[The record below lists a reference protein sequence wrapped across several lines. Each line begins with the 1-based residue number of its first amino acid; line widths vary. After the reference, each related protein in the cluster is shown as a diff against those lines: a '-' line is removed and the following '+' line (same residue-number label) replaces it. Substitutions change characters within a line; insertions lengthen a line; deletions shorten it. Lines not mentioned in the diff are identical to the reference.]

1 MLISPPPIANGKKI
15 VKVALIAIAVASAF
29 SSQAFAADKIF
40 IDCSDISNQPNI
52 PYGTSWPLTSGSYER
67 VIGYN
72 LIDVQDDSQDGG
84 SKVSL
89 RGVDLKVDQAVFSSD
104 VNTVKIVNLKAN
116 ALSLVSLTDVGLSVT
131 KVQQTSGNSKISVL
145 NFQDVSNPNSG
156 DTSSTEPSLTTILP
170 NGSTL
175 SIKNSKLDGTEQIAV
190 VDIGIKSGSYKVTAL
205 SNTLNLSDVTATK
218 ADIYGVKV
226 LQPDGQSSSDFE
238 ATNNDIF
245 VSESHLK
252 SITGI
257 KLQRN
262 EGAVIRA
269 VGENE
274 LKIDKTTVKGDVTLF
289 SFDVPA
295 SGSINERSS
304 IRNNTL
310 TLAGN
315 VYISGKVSVVK
326 TNAPNF
332 DLFDSDIDAY
342 ENNTIAVKGTSNKV
356 GGLEGFQNLSF
367 TLTDANKSSDA
378 NVDISKA
385 ALTVTGPT
393 TISAKQN
400 ILISGASCESETYN
414 LIGVEGADAS
424 LTIEEGTKVTV
435 PTTFV
440 NQNLEVINGDLEY
453 SDGGVFAIPNDRLG
467 QPGGT
472 EEPDPEDPTDPSEPV
487 TPDDPQEPGGE
498 QGGELVDVG
507 TTATENSKT
516 LSESY
521 LGTMAFVNQGAEFIA
536 DEGLDVMV
544 RASTVSDVA
553 SFAAIQG
560 GSSNYNT
567 GSRVDV
573 DGYTLVAGAS
583 VKVAPNWVLGGFL
596 EAGWADSDSH
606 VNRAKGE
613 ADHDYYGVG
622 VATRY
627 MFNDSFYV
635 DGSLR
640 VGQASTEFKGL
651 YAQDSAKYD
660 SDVFYST
667 MHIGAGYIVPLT
679 QSINLDVYGRY
690 MLSYLDGDKVD
701 LHNKYNDEL
710 DLDSTLTHAVR
721 IGGRMTGAFCPYA
734 GWKVGLAYE
743 HVFDGDAESAVSGL
757 NLEVPS
763 LEGDTAIM
771 ELGVT
776 MKPSQNSPWSMD
788 LGAKGYAGDRKGVT
802 GNIVVRYAF

>member
-205 SNTLNLSDVTATK
+205 SNTLNLFDVTATK

-400 ILISGASCESETYN
+400 ILISGASSESETYN

>member
-1 MLISPPPIANGKKI
+1 MYVDQPPPIANGKKI

-52 PYGTSWPLTSGSYER
+52 PNGTSWPLTSGSYER

-205 SNTLNLSDVTATK
+205 SNTLNLFDVTATK

-238 ATNNDIF
+238 ATNNNIS
-245 VSESHLK
+245 VSESYLK

-269 VGENE
+269 VGGNK
-274 LKIDKTTVKGDVTLF
+274 LTIDKTKVEGDVTLF

-315 VYISGKVSVVK
+315 VNISGKVSVVK

-393 TISAKQN
+393 TISAKQK
-400 ILISGASCESETYN
+400 ILISSSISETETYN

-440 NQNLEVINGDLEY
+440 NQNLEVINGDLKY

-472 EEPDPEDPTDPSEPV
+472 EEPDPEDPSDPGTS
-487 TPDDPQEPGGE
+487 DDPQKPGGE

-536 DEGLDVMV
+536 DEGLDAMV

-721 IGGRMTGAFCPYA
+721 IGGRMTGTFCPYA

-788 LGAKGYAGDRKGVT
+788 LGAKGYAGDREGVT

>member
-1 MLISPPPIANGKKI
+1 MLISPPPIVNGKKI
-15 VKVALIAIAVASAF
+15 VKVALVALAVASAF
-29 SSQAFAADKIF
+29 SSQAFAADEIF
-40 IDCSDISNQPNI
+40 KDCSDISNQPSI
-52 PYGTSWPLTSGSYER
+52 SPGTLWSPETTGSYDR
-67 VIGYN
+67 IIGYN
-72 LIDVQDDSQDGG
+72 LRDINTTSQGN
-84 SKVSL
+84 SSPIFL
-89 RGVDLKVDQAVFSSD
+89 RGVDLEVDKAVFSSD
-104 VNTVKIVNLKAN
+104 VNTVNLTVNDFDSVTLI
-116 ALSLVSLTDVGLSVT
+116 DVGLKIT
-131 KVQQTSGNSKISVL
+131 NVQQTSGNSKISVL
-145 NFQDVSNPNSG
+145 NFQNVSNL
-156 DTSSTEPSLTTILP
+156 TSSTEPSPTIIVL
-170 NGSTL
+170 NSNTL
-175 SIKNSKLDGTEQIAV
+175 SIENSKLDGTEQIAV
-190 VDIGIKSGSYKVTAL
+190 VDIGIKSGSYKVSAL
-205 SNTLNLSDVTATK
+205 SNILNLFDVTATK

-238 ATNNDIF
+238 ATGNDIL
-245 VSESHLK
+245 VSDSHLK

-262 EGAVIRA
+262 EGAVIKA

-274 LKIDKTTVKGDVTLF
+274 LMIDKTTVEGDVTLF

-315 VYISGKVSVVK
+315 VDISGKVSVVK

-332 DLFDSDIDAY
+332 DLFNSALNAY
-342 ENNTIAVKGTSNKV
+342 ENNTIAVTGTSNKV

-393 TISAKQN
+393 TISARQK
-400 ILISGASCESETYN
+400 ILIGGSINETETYN
-414 LIGVEGADAS
+414 LIGVDGADAS

-440 NQNLEVINGDLEY
+440 NQNLEVINGDLTYE
-453 SDGGVFAIPNDRLG
+453 DGGVFAIPNDRLG

-536 DEGLDVMV
+536 DEGLDAMV
-544 RASTVSDVA
+544 RASAVSDVA

-583 VKVAPNWVLGGFL
+583 VKVAPNWVLGGFF

-690 MLSYLDGDKVD
+690 LLSYLDGDKVD

-721 IGGRMTGAFCPYA
+721 IGGRMTGTFCPYA

-788 LGAKGYAGDRKGVT
+788 LGAKGYAGDREGVT

>member
-1 MLISPPPIANGKKI
+1 M
-15 VKVALIAIAVASAF
+15 
-29 SSQAFAADKIF
+29 
-40 IDCSDISNQPNI
+40 
-52 PYGTSWPLTSGSYER
+52 
-67 VIGYN
+67 
-72 LIDVQDDSQDGG
+72 
-84 SKVSL
+84 
-89 RGVDLKVDQAVFSSD
+89 
-104 VNTVKIVNLKAN
+104 
-116 ALSLVSLTDVGLSVT
+116 
-131 KVQQTSGNSKISVL
+131 

-205 SNTLNLSDVTATK
+205 SNTLNLFDVTATK

-400 ILISGASCESETYN
+400 ILISGASSESETYN

>member
-1 MLISPPPIANGKKI
+1 MLISPPIQLGHKVIRVAVVAVAVSSVFSPFVYAQDFVGQEVNSFGSIVDDGFEQSPSWSIPEVGSGPYENVYGYLLNLRNISSSGTVSISNAWLKLSGNAQVSNNVTTVLIDSKSTRSFTASKGGLLLDNVNLNSSNKVSAVGARYLDASMFASEENPNATLYIRENTLKSVNNTKI
-15 VKVALIAIAVASAF
+15 VGAVRISAVDLVLAGGSF
-29 SSQAFAADKIF
+29 GLYATDNTTQLTDTMAEQADAYGIYVSQ
-40 IDCSDISNQPNI
+40 S
-52 PYGTSWPLTSGSYER
+52 SGS
-67 VIGYN
+67 
-72 LIDVQDDSQDGG
+72 S
-84 SKVSL
+84 VS
-89 RGVDLKVDQAVFSSD
+89 DFE
-104 VNTVKIVNLKAN
+104 
-116 ALSLVSLTDVGLSVT
+116 
-131 KVQQTSGNSKISVL
+131 TSGNSLSVTGSSQLKSATAAYVERNNGARIRAIGSNKLTLQADSGKSVKISG
-145 NFQDVSNPNSG
+145 DVSVV
-156 DTSSTEPSLTTILP
+156 SLRVP
-170 NGSTL
+170 
-175 SIKNSKLDGTEQIAV
+175 GTEYVQTSQIT
-190 VDIGIKSGSYKVTAL
+190 D
-205 SNTLNLSDVTATK
+205 NTL
-218 ADIYGVKV
+218 
-226 LQPDGQSSSDFE
+226 
-238 ATNNDIF
+238 
-245 VSESHLK
+245 
-252 SITGI
+252 
-257 KLQRN
+257 
-262 EGAVIRA
+262 
-269 VGENE
+269 E
-274 LKIDKTTVKGDVTLF
+274 LL
-289 SFDVPA
+289 
-295 SGSINERSS
+295 
-304 IRNNTL
+304 
-310 TLAGN
+310 GN
-315 VYISGKVSVVK
+315 VEVAGKVSVVD
-326 TNAPNF
+326 TNIANF
-332 DLFDSDIDAY
+332 DLFGKPNVYA
-342 ENNTIAVKGTSNKV
+342 NNNISVSGANNKV

-367 TLTDANKSSDA
+367 TLTDANKSSNA

-393 TISAKQN
+393 TISAKQK
-400 ILISGASCESETYN
+400 ILIGGSINETETYN

-424 LTIEEGTKVTV
+424 LTIEKGTKVTV

-440 NQNLEVINGDLEY
+440 NQNLEVINGDLTYE
-453 SDGGVFAIPNDRLG
+453 DGGVFAIPNDSLG

-536 DEGLDVMV
+536 DEGLDAMV
-544 RASTVSDVA
+544 RAATVSDVA

-679 QSINLDVYGRY
+679 QSTNLDVYGRY

-721 IGGRMTGAFCPYA
+721 IGGRMTGTFCPYA

-788 LGAKGYAGDRKGVT
+788 LGAKGYAGDREGVT

>member
-1 MLISPPPIANGKKI
+1 MLISPPPIHNGKKI
-15 VKVALIAIAVASAF
+15 VKVALVALAVASAF
-29 SSQAFAADKIF
+29 SSQAFVADKIF
-40 IDCSDISNQPNI
+40 QDCSDISNQPTLNA
-52 PYGTSWPLTSGSYER
+52 GTKDQPTWELLADNYDR

-72 LIDVQDDSQDGG
+72 LNDIRKDPKGDSGQVFLRDVWLSVQKDTG
-84 SKVSL
+84 
-89 RGVDLKVDQAVFSSD
+89 FSSD
-104 VNTVKIVNLKAN
+104 VNTVNLEINEFKRLDISRIGLN
-116 ALSLVSLTDVGLSVT
+116 ISGINQLSGT
-131 KVQQTSGNSKISVL
+131 SKISVV
-145 NFQDVSNPNSG
+145 NFQDVSNLDP
-156 DTSSTEPSLTTILP
+156 SSSDPDSTTALLLSANNLLIDA
-170 NGSTL
+170 STL
-175 SIKNSKLDGTEQIAV
+175 EGTKQIAV
-190 VDIGIKSGSYKVTAL
+190 LDIGIKSGAY
-205 SNTLNLSDVTATK
+205 TLNANNNKLSLSGVSAPK
-218 ADIYGVKV
+218 ADVYGVKV
-226 LQPDGQSSSDFE
+226 LQSDGQQKSIFE
-238 ATNNDIF
+238 ASHSEIS
-245 VSESHLK
+245 VSNSQLK
-252 SITGI
+252 SITGVR
-257 KLQRN
+257 LERN
-262 EGAVIRA
+262 ESSVISA
-269 VGENE
+269 VGENK
-274 LKIDKTTVKGDVTLF
+274 LNIDNTTVEGDVALF
-289 SFDVPA
+289 SFEVPA
-295 SGSINERSS
+295 SGTVVKRSS
-304 IRNNTL
+304 IKNNTL
-310 TLAGN
+310 TLKGGVNIAGT
-315 VYISGKVSVVK
+315 VSVVQ
-326 TNAPNF
+326 TNAPDF
-332 DLFDSDIDAY
+332 DLFNSEFDAY
-342 ENNTIAVKGTSNKV
+342 ENNNIAVTGIKNKV

-393 TISAKQN
+393 TISAKQK
-400 ILISGASCESETYN
+400 ILISSSISETETYN

-440 NQNLEVINGDLEY
+440 NQNLEVINGDLKY

-472 EEPDPEDPTDPSEPV
+472 EEPDPEDPSDPGTS
-487 TPDDPQEPGGE
+487 DDPQKPGGE

-536 DEGLDVMV
+536 DEGLDAMV

-690 MLSYLDGDKVD
+690 LLSYLDGDKVD

-788 LGAKGYAGDRKGVT
+788 LGAKGYAGDREGVT

>member
-1 MLISPPPIANGKKI
+1 M
-15 VKVALIAIAVASAF
+15 ALIAIAVASAF

-205 SNTLNLSDVTATK
+205 SNTLNLFDVTATK

-400 ILISGASCESETYN
+400 ILISGASSESETYN